1 MDLVDI
7 YHSASAI
14 LLSCQSSWL
23 NSNYLTVFVDKPELS
38 LFQKNTKLYL
48 TNNIDVAE
56 QTQKN
61 PFDLIE
67 HYLHKGYYALGYIG
81 YDYLEFSDINI
92 KLHSKQCGNRFPQLY
107 INFYKPD
114 KLISFKKDEFE
125 KINNIILNSNLAHTK
140 PEINYSISKKTYI
153 SNVNKIKEYIEAGD
167 VYQVNLSHLVRS
179 EVKTDPKN
187 IFLKYFSSQPVPYGI
202 YINCDKFHFLGGSM
216 ELFVEKK
223 DGLIKTKPVKGTS
236 KRDKNLKSD
245 HKLKLELGNNLK
257 ERAENLMIV
266 DLMRNDLSRI
276 CKHETVKV
284 NKLFDVKSY
293 KTLHQMES
301 EVTGQLKQNVR
312 LKDIIYNI
320 FPPGS
325 VTGAP
330 KKRSV
335 EIIDELEQH
344 SRGPYCGCAGVFSP
358 DGDFTLCVSIR
369 TAILADNIVNYWA
382 GSGIVYDSD
391 PIKEYKETLLK
402 AEAFLTAIN

>member
-1 MDLVDI
+1 
-7 YHSASAI
+7 
-14 LLSCQSSWL
+14 
-23 NSNYLTVFVDKPELS
+23 
-38 LFQKNTKLYL
+38 
-48 TNNIDVAE
+48 
-56 QTQKN
+56 
-61 PFDLIE
+61 
-67 HYLHKGYYALGYIG
+67 
-81 YDYLEFSDINI
+81 
-92 KLHSKQCGNRFPQLY
+92 
-107 INFYKPD
+107 
-114 KLISFKKDEFE
+114 
-125 KINNIILNSNLAHTK
+125 
-140 PEINYSISKKTYI
+140 
-153 SNVNKIKEYIEAGD
+153 
-167 VYQVNLSHLVRS
+167 
-179 EVKTDPKN
+179 
-187 IFLKYFSSQPVPYGI
+187 
-202 YINCDKFHFLGGSM
+202 
-216 ELFVEKK
+216 VEKK
-223 DGLIKTKPVKGTS
+223 DGIIKTKPVKGTS

-245 HKLKLELGNNLK
+245 HKLKLELGKNLK

-266 DLMRNDLSRI
+266 DLMRNDFSRI

-369 TAILADNIVNYWA
+369 TVILADNIVNYWA

-391 PIKEYKETLLK
+391 PNKEYKETLLK
-402 AEAFLTAIN
+402 AEAFLRTIN